1 MTPKF
6 RIVNRKNENP
16 ASETEQK
23 NENFKKQEN
32 EDLKEF
38 IENSKDFSALKYT
51 FTGPHGI
58 FLPLGL
64 TATFANKN
72 ISTLDS
78 VWLPFGI
85 TYFSSTPWTN
95 PIWYVSAGYNFLTN
109 SEAIKFYV
117 TGNSMIELFAY
128 SATAQIEFDDC
139 GYKQTFGNLSFL
151 SKIPLYGTS
160 YIKFSESGTILEGRQ
175 SESSISAEKEPESL
189 GDYFKILETSKDEF
203 LYLKNSASVSF
214 GNIQKSGEPLT
225 LCADSD

>member
-1 MTPKF
+1 MLFRSVIGENDSGKSNAMTAM
-6 RIVNRKNENP
+6 RILLDSDYYYNTKRLKESDFSDLIGDWRGHWIIISAYFDEITEEDKANEVCAEISP
-16 ASETEQK
+16 E
-23 NENFKKQEN
+23 QEN

-109 SEAIKFYV
+109 SEAIRFYV
-117 TGNSMIELFAY
+117 TGNSMTELFAY
-128 SATAQIEFDDC
+128 SATSQIEFDDC

-151 SKIPLYGTS
+151 SKIPL
-160 YIKFSESGTILEGRQ
+160 
-175 SESSISAEKEPESL
+175 
-189 GDYFKILETSKDEF
+189 
-203 LYLKNSASVSF
+203 
-214 GNIQKSGEPLT
+214 
-225 LCADSD
+225 